1 MKKILL
7 LISLVVTIVSCE
19 NLQREYPPKG
29 FGVAHIVKKQTRN
42 GVRYGVGTSTPR
54 KNVYKALTPV
64 VFSSYKE
71 TADGAAYFLFSEDGK
86 SYYMFDLYGADILSG
101 NTNTS
106 SLDNFVP
113 ILNDGKNHKLTEA
126 ETYYRHIVRYD
137 FTKEHNLERNG
148 YYIFPTLD
156 GSVYGVICTNG
167 YLSVGPYK
175 QMRFGLKGYM
185 YQDIQTGK
193 FGAKTVAD
201 LQATAGYIKE
211 QYPSFDV
218 ERQLNKLT
226 PVIFAPEYDEI
237 IEVEVNNKRDIWFA
251 RKGDKWLAKEV
262 VKTSKVQD
270 IALDQK
276 LLNRVLKM
284 QPRKEAKWTT
294 NPEALAVVPILAHG
308 QRVGTQEMSIAHVK

>member
-7 LISLVVTIVSCE
+7 LISLAVTIVSCE
-19 NLQREYPPKG
+19 NLQREYPPEG

-113 ILNDGKNHKLTEA
+113 ILNDGNDHQLTEA
-126 ETYYRHIVRYD
+126 ETYYWNIVVCGRYRGSSAD
-137 FTKEHNLERNG
+137 S
-148 YYIFPTLD
+148 YYILPTSD
-156 GSVYGVICTNG
+156 GAVYGVICSNG

-175 QMRFGLKGYM
+175 QMRFGLNGYM
-185 YQDIQTGK
+185 YQDVQTRK
-193 FGAKTVAD
+193 FGAKAVAD
-201 LQATAGYIKE
+201 IQVTAGYIKE

-237 IEVEVNNKRDIWFA
+237 IEAKVNDKRDIWFA
-251 RKGDKWLAKEV
+251 RKGDKWFAKEV

-270 IALDQK
+270 IAVDQK

-284 QPRKEAKWTT
+284 QLQKEAKWRIDP
-294 NPEALAVVPILAHG
+294 NDLYPSHRLAYG
-308 QRVGTQEMSIAHVK
+308 QRVGTKEMSIAYIR